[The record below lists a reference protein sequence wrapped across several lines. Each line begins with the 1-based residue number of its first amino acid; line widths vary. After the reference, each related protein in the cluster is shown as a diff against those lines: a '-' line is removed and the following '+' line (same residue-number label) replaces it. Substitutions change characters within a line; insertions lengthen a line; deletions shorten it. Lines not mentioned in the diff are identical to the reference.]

1 MPKAYGC
8 GEVESKKR
16 EIPHANTNQ
25 KKTGRAILRIGK
37 TDFETKK
44 KKKKSITKE
53 KKFFL
58 MKESVQRNI

>member
-16 EIPHANTNQ
+16 EIHHANTNQ

-44 KKKKSITKE
+44 KKKKKHY
-53 KKFFL
+53 
-58 MKESVQRNI
+58 